1 MKERDAKFG
10 GRDIGSLGPGFA
22 RGALYLGAGH
32 GIGFALNLVLN
43 LAIARVLGPDAF
55 GPYALASALN
65 AMLAILETFS
75 MYFALIRSREESQG
89 LYDSATALSAA
100 LGLVGMIASLGI
112 AAFAAR
118 HDSIEI
124 ATFIVVL
131 SVARM
136 LGLLQVVAS
145 AKLERSLRYG
155 ALASVGLVSSTIP
168 NLCALGLSW
177 WGMGAWSLVLRD
189 LLLAAL
195 GWGLTAL
202 SSGYRF
208 RFRVER
214 AAVGR
219 LVRLARP
226 LFAAQ
231 SLDVLLESVDRLVLA
246 VAFGPRVVGLY
257 FQAHQ
262 VALAGVQAAR
272 PVFQLSFNLY
282 ARTQGDREQL
292 ARAHQLVQYCLARGA
307 AAVATAW
314 LIFPDESIRLLLG
327 PTWLPASSMLR
338 WLAIY
343 AALYPISLSS
353 KQLLLA
359 LGEGLSTVRVRLAQ
373 ALAFLPG
380 VGAAV
385 AVGSVAGV
393 VAAVTAATVVGFAL
407 ANHYNARVIETRLR
421 KALLAP
427 LLAGAATW
435 AGFALLAG
443 VAAELPW
450 QCRPFLAPLVFA
462 ILLLCVER
470 RTLIREIGFLLRSL
484 RPIADS
490 PTDPWLRTSR

>member
-1 MKERDAKFG
+1 MTERDEKFG
-10 GRDIGSLGPGFA
+10 GREVGSLGPGFA
-22 RGALYLGAGH
+22 RGALVLGAGH
-32 GIGFALNLVLN
+32 WIGFALNLVLN
-43 LAIARVLGPDAF
+43 LAIARVLGPDGF
-55 GPYALASALN
+55 GPYAVASALSE
-65 AMLAILETFS
+65 MLAILGTFS
-75 MYFALIRSREESQG
+75 MYLALLQSREESQS
-89 LYDSATALSAA
+89 LYDSATAFSAA
-100 LGLVGMIASLGI
+100 LGLVGVIASLAL

-118 HDSIEI
+118 RYSTEI

-131 SVARM
+131 GAARM
-136 LGLLQVVAS
+136 LGLLLVVPS

-155 ALASVGLVSSTIP
+155 ALAGVGLVSSTVP
-168 NLCALGLSW
+168 NLAALGLAW

-189 LLLAAL
+189 LLFAAL
-195 GWGLTAL
+195 GWGLAAL
-202 SSGYRF
+202 WSGYRF

-214 AAVGR
+214 AALGQ

-231 SLDVLLESVDRLVLA
+231 SLDVLVESVDRLVLA

-257 FQAHQ
+257 YQARQ

-282 ARTQGDREQL
+282 TRTQGDRERL
-292 ARAHQLVQYCLARGA
+292 ARAHQLVNYCLARGA
-307 AAVATAW
+307 VAFATAW

-327 PTWLPASSMLR
+327 QTWLPAGAMLR

-359 LGEGLSTVRVRLAQ
+359 RGEGLLTVRVRLAQ

-380 VGAAV
+380 AGAA
-385 AVGSVAGV
+385 AAAGSVAGV
-393 VAAVTAATVVGFAL
+393 VAAITAATAVGFAL

-421 KALLAP
+421 SALVAP

-443 VAAELPW
+443 GGLAAELPW
-450 QCRPFLAPLVFA
+450 RCRPFLPPLVFGL
-462 ILLLCVER
+462 LLLCVER
-470 RTLIREIGFLLRSL
+470 RTLVSEIGFLLRAL
-484 RPIADS
+484 RPIAS
-490 PTDPWLRTSR
+490 GYR